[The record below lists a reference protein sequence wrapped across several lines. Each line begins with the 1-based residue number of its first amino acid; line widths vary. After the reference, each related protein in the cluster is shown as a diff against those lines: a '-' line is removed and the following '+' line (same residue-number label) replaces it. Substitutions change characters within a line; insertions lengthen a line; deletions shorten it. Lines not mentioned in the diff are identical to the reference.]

1 MMFIDGQYL
10 RKSLPSAFEKGTS
23 LYPELADYLRR
34 ETQYGALYPQLI
46 RAYYYDALPER
57 GDERYAEQESYLQ
70 YLRGMDY
77 FDVRVG
83 RLKKTGDGSLKQKG
97 VDTLIAID
105 MLTHAY
111 QNHLDVA
118 VLVAGDD
125 DFLDIVHAV
134 KATGKHVYEA
144 YVDKHISQDLKE
156 SFDKRIPLVEKT
168 WREILENKDAARGP
182 GMAPVNH

>member
-1 MMFIDGQYL
+1 MASISYAGPGFAGVTRSMIFIDGQYL

-34 ETQYGALYPQLI
+34 ETQHGALYPQLI

-57 GDERYAEQESYLQ
+57 SDERYPEQESYLQ
-70 YLRGMDY
+70 DLGGLDY
-77 FDVRVG
+77 FDVKVG

-134 KATGKHVYEA
+134 KATGRTSMVPMWTSTY
-144 YVDKHISQDLKE
+144 
-156 SFDKRIPLVEKT
+156 RRT
-168 WREILENKDAARGP
+168 
-182 GMAPVNH
+182 